1 MSSSTSPIDPTAV
14 AEVDV
19 PPIPTARFELRS
31 MSLAFMQALVA
42 RDLAAAGA
50 EIGAIVP
57 IDLPDTL
64 DHFLQFRIGDLSVDP
79 EAQPW
84 LGRAIVLTEPD
95 GTDWLIGSCGFHSP
109 PEPDGR
115 VEVGYRVEPAW
126 RRQGVAS
133 EVVRALFDWAHARGV
148 DRFRAS
154 VAPGNVPSLA
164 IVSRLGFRQTGEQ
177 IDDIDGLELVFELDG
192 WTPESGA

>member
-1 MSSSTSPIDPTAV
+1 MAAI
-14 AEVDV
+14 EVDV

-31 MSLAFMQALVA
+31 MSLAFMRALVA
-42 RDLAAAGA
+42 RDLAGAEA

-57 IDLPDTL
+57 DDLPDTL
-64 DHFLQFRIGDLSVDP
+64 DHFLQFRIGDLVVDP

-95 GTDWLIGSCGFHSP
+95 GTDRVIGSCGFHSP
-109 PEPDGR
+109 PESDGR
-115 VEVGYRVEPAW
+115 VEVGYRVEPPW

-148 DRFRAS
+148 DKFRAS
-154 VAPGNVPSLA
+154 VAPDNVPSLA
-164 IVSRLGFRQTGEQ
+164 IVRRLGFRQTGEQ
-177 IDDIDGLELVFELDG
+177 IDDLDGLELVFELDG
-192 WTPESGA
+192 WTPASGA